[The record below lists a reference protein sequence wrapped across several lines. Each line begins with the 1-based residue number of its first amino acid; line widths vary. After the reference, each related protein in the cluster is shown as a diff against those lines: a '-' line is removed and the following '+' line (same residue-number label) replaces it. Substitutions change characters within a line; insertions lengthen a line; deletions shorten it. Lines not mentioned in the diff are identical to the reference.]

1 MRSLQPR
8 FAAKKPFIGILY
20 ITIYTIVYT
29 MYNNICYF
37 ALLYI
42 NIYSPYPLF
51 PTQYSFFYFKVIVDN
66 LKEGENYK
74 ITVATMV
81 DGYTTDKHATQVET
95 FADTT
100 QTLLFPLD
108 EGVTIEEAQDEVFLF
123 PFLFFM
129 QIRQP

>member
-1 MRSLQPR
+1 MVKLSIELT
-8 FAAKKPFIGILY
+8 FHLGCSFKMIFI
-20 ITIYTIVYT
+20 
-29 MYNNICYF
+29 F
-37 ALLYI
+37 
-42 NIYSPYPLF
+42 
-51 PTQYSFFYFKVIVDN
+51 QVIVDN

-108 EGVTIEEAQDEVFLF
+108 EGVTIEEAQDEVFKFFHVLF
-123 PFLFFM
+123 M
-129 QIRQP
+129 

>member
-1 MRSLQPR
+1 MVQNKIFGVKIANFL
-8 FAAKKPFIGILY
+8 KKIF
-20 ITIYTIVYT
+20 
-29 MYNNICYF
+29 
-37 ALLYI
+37 
-42 NIYSPYPLF
+42 
-51 PTQYSFFYFKVIVDN
+51 QVIVDN

-108 EGVTIEEAQDEVFLF
+108 EGVTIEEAQDEVIFTHTLI
-123 PFLFFM
+123 LCK
-129 QIRQP
+129 

>member
-1 MRSLQPR
+1 MVQNKTFGVANFL
-8 FAAKKPFIGILY
+8 K
-20 ITIYTIVYT
+20 
-29 MYNNICYF
+29 
-37 ALLYI
+37 
-42 NIYSPYPLF
+42 
-51 PTQYSFFYFKVIVDN
+51 FFQVIVDN

-108 EGVTIEEAQDEVFLF
+108 EGVTIEEAQDEVTRL
-123 PFLFFM
+123 L
-129 QIRQP
+129 